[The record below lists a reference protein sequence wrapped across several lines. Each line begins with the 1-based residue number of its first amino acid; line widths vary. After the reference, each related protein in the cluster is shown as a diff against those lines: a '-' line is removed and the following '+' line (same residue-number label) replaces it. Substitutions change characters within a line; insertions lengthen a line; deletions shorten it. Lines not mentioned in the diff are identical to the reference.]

1 MGCETVRTIDLG
13 YEQLLV
19 LERRRGTR
27 VRVLYGSLWLTEEG
41 EAEDRFAAGGE
52 EVVLKSRGLA
62 LLQGLGVARVQL
74 VEPPR
79 ETWRARLAAALRGA
93 RRRLA
98 TQRLRAAAVRAA
110 LFAGAVAVSV
120 ALLEAA
126 IPGPPTLAAGDLR
139 PPLAQ
144 VDTAFDPIR

>member
-1 MGCETVRTIDLG
+1 MSWETLTTIDLG

-19 LERRRGTR
+19 LEGRRGTR

-41 EAEDRFAAGGE
+41 EAGDRFPASGE

-62 LLQGLGVARVQL
+62 LLEGLGAARVQL

-79 ETWRARLAAALRGA
+79 ATWRACLADALRGPWP
-93 RRRLA
+93 RLA

-110 LFAGAVAVSV
+110 LFAGAAAISLAV
-120 ALLEAA
+120 LEAA
-126 IPGPPTLAAGDLR
+126 IPGPPLVAQGDLR
-139 PPLAQ
+139 APSAQ
-144 VDTAFDPIR
+144 VAMVSVPMR